1 MRSNRKLSGLAL
13 LAVAAGLS
21 LTACNAT
28 GSIAAGP
35 ASASATAGQD
45 GSSGSGADTASPSS
59 ATAGQSGSSGSGSSG
74 GKSGGKSGG
83 SGSSDS
89 GSGSGSSSGSMCK
102 TSNLSMSTHHGISGE
117 GQEIVNLTNTGSS
130 TCTMHGFPGVDLKSD
145 SGSDTVSAAR
155 SNSDVPTITLAPG
168 EKTDFVLNYEF
179 NNSGGTGFT
188 FTTMIVTPPNETH
201 SKALG
206 TSVNIPVDN
215 PDQASDSAGI
225 QVNAVGAGK

>member
-35 ASASATAGQD
+35 ASSSATAGQD
-45 GSSGSGADTASPSS
+45 GSSDSGADTASPSS
-59 ATAGQSGSSGSGSSG
+59 ATSGQSGSSGS
-74 GKSGGKSGG
+74 GKSGG

-102 TSNLSMSTHHGISGE
+102 TSNLSMSTQHGISGE
-117 GQEIVNLTNTGSS
+117 GQEIVHLTNTGSG

-155 SNSDVPTITLAPG
+155 SNSDVPTVTLAPG

-179 NNSGGTGFT
+179 NNSGGSGFT

-201 SKALG
+201 SKTLG

>member
-13 LAVAAGLS
+13 LAVVAGLS

-35 ASASATAGQD
+35 AS
-45 GSSGSGADTASPSS
+45 PSS
-59 ATAGQSGSSGSGSSG
+59 ATPGQDASSGSGSS
-74 GKSGGKSGG
+74 SGGTSGG

-89 GSGSGSSSGSMCK
+89 GSDSGSGSGSGSMCK
-102 TSNLSMSTHHGISGE
+102 TSNLSMSTQHGISGE
-117 GQEIVNLTNTGSS
+117 GQEIVGLTNTGSS
-130 TCTMHGFPGVDLKSD
+130 TCTMHGFPGVDLKSE

-155 SNSDVPTITLAPG
+155 SNSDVPTVTLAPG
-168 EKTDFVLNYEF
+168 EKTDFVLTYEF

-201 SKALG
+201 SKTLR